1 MYSNEKYRNHGAFSP
16 MDTSYIQEVYMS
28 ELDYI
33 AIGERIQKARKAQ
46 GLTQEAAS
54 EKCNVTSSFYGNIE
68 RGSRKLSVETLGK
81 ISKGLGVS
89 TDVLLF
95 GEDLKKQDM
104 LVDVLSEVQRKAD
117 EKQFEKYLAV
127 IKSIAAIIDQ
137 L

>member
-1 MYSNEKYRNHGAFSP
+1 MNG
-16 MDTSYIQEVYMS
+16 I
-28 ELDYI
+28 DYI
-33 AIGERIQKARKAQ
+33 AIGERIRTARKAQ

-54 EKCNVTSSFYGNIE
+54 EKCDITSSFYGNIE

-89 TDVLLF
+89 TDFLLF
-95 GEDLKKQDM
+95 GEDLKKH
-104 LVDVLSEVQRKAD
+104 DVLINVLLEVQRKAD

-127 IKSIAAIIDQ
+127 IKSISTIIDQ

>member
-1 MYSNEKYRNHGAFSP
+1 
-16 MDTSYIQEVYMS
+16 MS
-28 ELDYI
+28 EIDYI
-33 AIGERIQKARKAQ
+33 AIGERIRKARKAQ

-95 GEDLKKQDM
+95 GEDLKRHDM

-117 EKQFEKYLAV
+117 EKQFERYLAV